1 VSIWAVI
8 AIYLTICVEQK
19 NRFSI
24 SRQSDSNVKSK
35 NYLFISSY
43 DICINTDHSVSDDHF
58 LFCQMKSPSVLRFLD
73 RRATKSYYI
82 CRPLMRLKNLT
93 IKGFK
98 SFANETSLNF
108 NDDVI
113 GVVGP
118 NGSGKSNVVDAIRWV
133 LGEQKSKE
141 LRLEKMSDV
150 IFNGTKRRKE
160 ASTAQVTLTFE
171 NTKGILPT
179 EYQTVAVSR
188 ILYRSG
194 ESEYRLNGVT
204 CRLKDI
210 TTLLMD
216 TGIGSNSYAIIALG
230 MVDDILADKE
240 NARRRMFEQAAGISK
255 YKRRKRETLNKLK
268 GTTADLDRVED
279 LLFEIEANLKSLEKQ
294 AKRAQRYLDLK
305 AKYRE
310 LAIQFA
316 QLSIQSL
323 KEEYKRLGSQL
334 KTEQDNY
341 SGLDVQVRT
350 KEAFLEKEKKGNLEK
365 EQSLSTKQR
374 ELNELVTKIR
384 NLESEKSLLEQK
396 QKFKESNADTLKKS
410 IAASKLDLERFEK
423 EVVTLK
429 ARTEEETKKQEEL
442 SSAATD
448 FQVKYEAIKADHQN
462 AKQAFDK
469 RTLLREQLNRSI
481 FDLEKQSALISNNES
496 NLKEELKRGAQSL
509 DGRKGE
515 YKSAKSELEK
525 LQKEIDAKEKN
536 IENLNQA
543 EEKRKSKLE
552 ELEAKREGVRNDLS
566 LVTRTIDSK
575 QNEYDL
581 LKSMIDNYEGFPE
594 SIKFLSTRWKK
605 DVPILSDLLDVD
617 EECRAIIEQ
626 YLSPYLNYYVVEN
639 LDDAKSAINLL
650 KDSQKGKANFFL
662 LDKIEKSNSKAPNI
676 ADTVA
681 ASTKVKVDAKYTNLL
696 NFVLNDVLIFE
707 GAFSDF
713 NYDVLPDQ
721 YTYLAKS
728 GTFLK
733 GRNYISGGSVGLFE
747 GKKIGRK
754 KNLEK
759 LSKDLKKLEEK
770 KAKLT
775 LSIDKLKDEIT
786 NLKQTNNAQT
796 INQLRNE
803 KSRLEREQVGL
814 NTRVDVYKQFKKEFK
829 EKEEQTEIQ
838 LGNLDKQSKAIKDL
852 DQASGD
858 DSDLDSLNAVL
869 STASQKFNEANIA
882 GIQQQNLVSNLSK
895 DLDFK
900 LSRAHDLER
909 RIKQDKIRRK
919 DEIESAEE
927 ITKQIKTMAEDLHA
941 LYKSKKENE
950 DQLSDA
956 EQKYYSARSAITE
969 IEDEIRTITRSQNQI
984 QLKVQKIRDDYQDVK
999 FKISAV
1005 GERLKIEF
1013 GIAINDIINDEAPE
1027 SELPVEQL
1035 EEKVEKLKSRLNNYG
1050 DVNPM
1055 AVEAYNEMD
1064 ERYKNISKQR
1074 EDILEAKESLLQ
1086 TIKEI
1091 ETSATS
1097 MFLAAF
1103 DEVRTN
1109 FIDVFR
1115 SLFSEEDNCNLIL
1128 VDPDNPLESA
1138 IEIIAKPKGKKPKS
1152 LSQLS
1157 GGEKTLTATALLFAL
1172 YLLKPAPFCIFDEV
1186 DAPLDDANIQKFNKI
1201 IKKFSKDSQFII
1213 VTHNKSTM
1221 SAVDILYGVYMP
1233 EQGTNWFY
1241 VDRSVDS

>member
-1 VSIWAVI
+1 
-8 AIYLTICVEQK
+8 
-19 NRFSI
+19 
-24 SRQSDSNVKSK
+24 
-35 NYLFISSY
+35 
-43 DICINTDHSVSDDHF
+43 
-58 LFCQMKSPSVLRFLD
+58 
-73 RRATKSYYI
+73 
-82 CRPLMRLKNLT
+82 MRLKNLT

-141 LRLEKMSDV
+141 LRLEKMSDI
-150 IFNGTKRRKE
+150 IFNGTKKRKE

-171 NTKGILPT
+171 NTKGILAT

-194 ESEYRLNGVT
+194 ESEYRLNGVS

-210 TTLLMD
+210 TSLLMD

-255 YKRRKRETLNKLK
+255 YKKRKRETLNKLK

-279 LLFEIEANLKSLEKQ
+279 LLFEIEGNLKSLEKQ
-294 AKRAQRYLDLK
+294 ARRAQRYLDLK
-305 AKYRE
+305 AKYKE
-310 LAIQFA
+310 LAVQFA
-316 QLSIQSL
+316 QVSVQSL
-323 KEEYKRLGSQL
+323 KEQYKKLGSEL
-334 KTEQDNY
+334 KAEQDKY
-341 SGLDVQVRT
+341 SGLDAEARK
-350 KEAFLEKEKKGNLEK
+350 KEALLEKEKKGNLEK
-365 EQSLSTKQR
+365 EQSLSSKQK

-384 NLESEKSLLEQK
+384 GLESEKGLLEQK

-410 IAASKLDLERFEK
+410 IAASKHDLERFESELK
-423 EVVTLK
+423 TLK
-429 ARTEEETKKQEEL
+429 KRLDEEGSKYTKHAKSTE
-442 SSAATD
+442 D
-448 FQVKYEAIKADHQN
+448 FKVKYEAIKADHQN

-469 RTLLREQLNRSI
+469 RTLAREELNRSV
-481 FDLEKQSALISNNES
+481 FDYEKQLALISNNET
-496 NLKEELKRGAQSL
+496 NLKEELKRGEQSL
-509 DGRKGE
+509 EGRKGE
-515 YKSAKSELEK
+515 YKNAKTTLEK
-525 LQKEIDAKEKN
+525 IQKQINQKDKS
-536 IENLNQA
+536 IENLNKA
-543 EEKRKSKLE
+543 EDDRRKKIE
-552 ELEAKREGVRNDLS
+552 ELDAQHES
-566 LVTRTIDSK
+566 IRTELTKVNRIIDSK
-575 QNEYDL
+575 SNEYDL

-594 SIKFLSTRWKK
+594 SIKFLSTSWKK
-605 DVPILSDLLDVD
+605 DVPVLSDLLDVD
-617 EECRAIIEQ
+617 EDCRGIIEQ

-639 LDDAKSAINLL
+639 MSEAKSAINLL
-650 KDSQKGKANFFL
+650 TKSQKGKANFFL
-662 LDKIEKSNSKAPNI
+662 LDKIEMVDTKSTNI
-676 ADTVA
+676 ADTTP
-681 ASTKVKVDAKYTNLL
+681 ASKKVKVESKYDNLL
-696 NFVLNDVLIFE
+696 NFILKDVLVYE
-707 GAFSDF
+707 GTFSDF
-713 NYDVLPDQ
+713 NYDVLPNE

-733 GRNYISGGSVGLFE
+733 GKNYISGGSVGLFE

-770 KAKLT
+770 KEKMALSLDQVKSDLT
-775 LSIDKLKDEIT
+775 NI
-786 NLKQTNNAQT
+786 KQTNNVHS

-803 KSRLEREQVGL
+803 KSRLEKEQAGL
-814 NTRVDVYKQFKKEFK
+814 NTRIDVYKQYKKEHK
-829 EKEEQTEIQ
+829 EKEESTKLQ
-838 LGNLDKQSKAIKDL
+838 LDKLKSRSKELNKALESTTVKIKEL
-852 DQASGD
+852 NNSKGN
-858 DSDLDSLNAVL
+858 DSDLDSLNQILA
-869 STASQKFNEANIA
+869 TASQKYNESNIA
-882 GIQQQNLVSNLSK
+882 GIQQQNLVNNLTK

-900 LSRAHDLER
+900 QSRVHDLER
-909 RIKQDKIRRK
+909 RVKQDKIRRK
-919 DEIESAEE
+919 DEIQSVEDIA
-927 ITKQIKTMAEDLHA
+927 KQIKVMDENLVK
-941 LYKSKKENE
+941 LYNQKKENE
-950 DQLSDA
+950 NKLSDA
-956 EQKYYSARSAITE
+956 EQKYYSARSAITA
-969 IEDEIRTITRSQNQI
+969 IEDDIKIISRNQNQI
-984 QLKVQKIRDDYQDVK
+984 QLKVQKIRDEYQDVK

-1013 GIAINDIINDEAPE
+1013 GIAINDIINQEAPE
-1027 SELPVEQL
+1027 IEMSLEDL

-1064 ERYKNISKQR
+1064 ERYQNISKQR
-1074 EDILEAKESLLQ
+1074 ADILEAKESLLE

-1091 ETSATS
+1091 ETSATK
-1097 MFLAAF
+1097 MFLEAF
-1103 DEVRTN
+1103 DKVRTN

-1128 VDPDNPLESA
+1128 VDPDNPLESQ

-1186 DAPLDDANIQKFNKI
+1186 DAPLDDANIQKFNRI

-1233 EQGTNWFY
+1233 EQGVSSVTP
-1241 VDRSVDS
+1241 VDFRTFEGVDELQVVN